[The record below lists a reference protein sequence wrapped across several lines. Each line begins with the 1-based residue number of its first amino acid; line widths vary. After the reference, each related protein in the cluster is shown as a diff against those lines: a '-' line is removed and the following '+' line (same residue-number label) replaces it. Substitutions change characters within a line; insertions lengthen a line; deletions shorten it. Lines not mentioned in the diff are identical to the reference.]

1 MEFAILL
8 ASLLRRNWM
17 TAAIQCLT
25 KSFRFYSTELQWLWF
40 NSSCMGLHIRLHQ
53 SDSSESWCGWRC
65 IELAWKEIEVN
76 AAGELLRCACVRP
89 CTYCLPADVFRLMRN
104 QVQESNGGYVDARR
118 ITERYSF
125 NFVMSAHLTHIEGFV
140 YQLMELS
147 ACQDFA
153 SALDVS
159 DFVEKRDCE
168 KNSTLIF
175 CCWCRCLVSCCLVT
189 PFLQQESNRKKV
201 VVRDKYN
208 ITSRST

>member
-1 MEFAILL
+1 
-8 ASLLRRNWM
+8 
-17 TAAIQCLT
+17 
-25 KSFRFYSTELQWLWF
+25 
-40 NSSCMGLHIRLHQ
+40 
-53 SDSSESWCGWRC
+53 
-65 IELAWKEIEVN
+65 
-76 AAGELLRCACVRP
+76 
-89 CTYCLPADVFRLMRN
+89 MRN

-153 SALDVS
+153 SARDVSVFLKKEIARRTLLSYFVLDVVAS
-159 DFVEKRDCE
+159 F
-168 KNSTLIF
+168 L
-175 CCWCRCLVSCCLVT
+175 CCLVT

-208 ITSRST
+208 ITLRVDVRKAT